1 MLPHMWNIN
10 VRKQAINDKLKG
22 SVATYLG
29 CDGVV
34 NNQLKKGFLLSLPV
48 KKF

>member
-1 MLPHMWNIN
+1 MSEKTA
-10 VRKQAINDKLKG
+10 VNDKLPG

-34 NNQLKKGFLLSLPV
+34 NNQIKIGLLLSVWV
-48 KKF
+48 KQNF